1 MASTA
6 MPSGIS
12 GAIRQQV
19 VASAKNQAVGEQF
32 EYKLR
37 QPVTILRNESAL
49 LPILQSDV
57 AGEKVATFKS
67 FDTESHPRLAFW
79 LKNSSGLAL
88 DAGAVTVIDSN
99 AFAGEGLIES
109 VQPGESRLLSYAL
122 DLGTEISTTGGTE
135 QKRVERVTISQGTLR
150 LISKTV
156 EKTTYRIRNNNETKR
171 TLILEH
177 PVRSDW
183 KLTTAAP
190 EETSANYYRF
200 RVEAKPKST
209 VEFTVTEESPL
220 ESSFAVSSISSEQ
233 IAAWVSDRSIDPETE
248 KSLRIIADKQTEVGD
263 LNQKIAMLDKEQT
276 DIFKD
281 QERVR
286 GNLQRLGQTPDE
298 ATLRLRYIRQL
309 DSQENR
315 LAATKTDRE
324 KLQASH
330 AAAQKQLEALI
341 QKLALDKK
349 L

>member
-1 MASTA
+1 
-6 MPSGIS
+6 
-12 GAIRQQV
+12 
-19 VASAKNQAVGEQF
+19 
-32 EYKLR
+32 
-37 QPVTILRNESAL
+37 
-49 LPILQSDV
+49 
-57 AGEKVATFKS
+57 
-67 FDTESHPRLAFW
+67 
-79 LKNSSGLAL
+79 
-88 DAGAVTVIDSN
+88 
-99 AFAGEGLIES
+99 
-109 VQPGESRLLSYAL
+109 
-122 DLGTEISTTGGTE
+122 
-135 QKRVERVTISQGTLR
+135 
-150 LISKTV
+150 
-156 EKTTYRIRNNNETKR
+156 
-171 TLILEH
+171 
-177 PVRSDW
+177 
-183 KLTTAAP
+183 
-190 EETSANYYRF
+190 
-200 RVEAKPKST
+200 
-209 VEFTVTEESPL
+209 
-220 ESSFAVSSISSEQ
+220 
-233 IAAWVSDRSIDPETE
+233 VSDRSIDPETE